1 MGLYD
6 EQIKSR
12 IQADDASFSEAFAAM
27 ADSVLGGHSV
37 LAGLKSDEANA
48 RDALDEILRWYK
60 VAPREMPGGI
70 SDLNEQMDYQLRP
83 EGVMYRQVK
92 LTKGWYQ
99 DGTGA
104 MLGRTRRGPSGEG
117 GSVVALLP
125 SGYSGYTYFDYG
137 TGKKVKVSRKTE
149 QEIAEDAICFYRPL
163 PQKKL
168 GVRDLL
174 WYVMRTLDTADL
186 VYMLLVTLAAALIGL
201 LPAAL
206 NKYIFSSVIA
216 SYDTGLVLPV
226 ALMLLCV
233 TISLTLIGITKNLIL
248 ARIGTKV
255 SAMAQAAAMS
265 RTLSLPAGFF
275 KDYSAGELSSRVSNI
290 TALCDSVVSAVL
302 STGLTSVFSLIYIG
316 QIFTY
321 APSLFLPALAVI
333 LATVVISTGTTLAQM
348 KISQKEMECSAEE
361 SGLEFALISGIQKIK
376 LANAEKR
383 AFAKWGKMYAEHARL
398 LYSPPMFLRI
408 SPVFTTAVS
417 LAGTI
422 FIYYIAVKTGITLS
436 EYMAFNVSY
445 GLVSGAFV
453 SLFSI
458 ALTVANIRPL
468 LEMSRPILET
478 VPEIAADKQIV
489 TRLTGGVELSNVSF
503 RYNEDMPLILDNLSL
518 KIRPGQYV
526 AIVGRT
532 GCGKSTLMRLMLG
545 FETPQRGA
553 IYFDGKDAQT
563 LDMPSL
569 RRHIGVVLQS
579 GKLFSGDIYSNLVVS
594 APWLTVEDAWEA
606 AKQAGIADDIRAMP
620 MGMHTLITE
629 GSGGISGGQR
639 QRLMIA
645 RAIAAKPKVL
655 MFDEATSALDNI
667 AQKQVSDAL
676 AALKCTRIVIAH
688 RLSTIRHCDRI
699 LVLENGK
706 VMEDGTYDELIAK
719 NGLFTELV
727 SRQQVNLQAG
737 NGLD

>member
-12 IQADDASFSEAFAAM
+12 IHADDASFSEAFAAM
-27 ADSVLGGHSV
+27 ADSVLGGNSI
-37 LAGLKSDEANA
+37 LAGLRSEDTNA
-48 RDALDEILRWYK
+48 RDALDEILRWYG
-60 VAPREMPGGI
+60 VPPREMPNGMT
-70 SDLNEQMDYQLRP
+70 DLNDQMDYQLRP

-92 LTKGWYQ
+92 LAKGWHK

-104 MLGRTRRGPSGEG
+104 MLGRTKADSSGDG

-125 SGYSGYTYFDYG
+125 NGYSGYTYFDYR
-137 TGKKVKVSRKTE
+137 TGKRVKVSCRTE
-149 QEIAEDAICFYRPL
+149 SEIAEDAVCFYKPL

-168 GVRDLL
+168 GVKDLL
-174 WYVMRTLDTADL
+174 LYVIRALDTADL
-186 VYMLLVTLAAALIGL
+186 VYMLLITFAAVLIGL

-206 NKYIFSSVIA
+206 NKYIFSSVIT
-216 SYDTGLVLPV
+216 SHDTGLVLPV

-255 SAMAQAAAMS
+255 STMAQAAAMT
-265 RTLSLPAGFF
+265 RMLSLPAGFF
-275 KDYSAGELSSRVSNI
+275 QDYSAGELSSRVSNI
-290 TALCDSVVSAVL
+290 AALCDSVVGAVL
-302 STGLTSVFSLIYIG
+302 STGLTSLFSLIYIG

-321 APSLFLPALAVI
+321 APSLFLPALVVI
-333 LATVVISTGTTLAQM
+333 LATVIISTVTTLAHV
-348 KISQKEMECSAEE
+348 KISQKEMECTAKE

-383 AFAKWGKMYAEHARL
+383 AFAKWGRMYAEHARL
-398 LYSPPMFLRI
+398 LYSPPMLLRV
-408 SPVFTTAVS
+408 SPVFTAAVS

-422 FIYYIAVKTGITLS
+422 FIYFIAIKTGITIS

-458 ALTVANIRPL
+458 ALTVSNIKPL

-503 RYNEDMPLILDNLSL
+503 RYNEDMPLILDDLSL

-526 AIVGRT
+526 AIVGKT

-553 IYFDGKDAQT
+553 VYFDGRDAQT
-563 LDMPSL
+563 LDLPSL
-569 RRHIGVVLQS
+569 RRQIGVVLQS
-579 GKLFSGDIYSNLVVS
+579 GKLFSGDIYSNIVVS
-594 APWLTVEDAWEA
+594 APWLTAEDAWEA
-606 AKQAGIADDIRAMP
+606 ARQAGIADDIRSMP
-620 MGMHTLITE
+620 MGMNTMITE

-667 AQKQVSDAL
+667 AQKQVSEAL
-676 AALKCTRIVIAH
+676 ATLKCTRIVIAH
-688 RLSTIRHCDRI
+688 RLSTIKQCDRI
-699 LVLENGK
+699 LVLEGGK

-719 NGLFTELV
+719 SGLFAELV
-727 SRQQVNLQAG
+727 LRQQVESKI
-737 NGLD
+737 

>member
-12 IQADDASFSEAFAAM
+12 IHADDASFSEAFAAM
-27 ADSVLGGHSV
+27 ADSVLGGHSA

-48 RDALDEILRWYK
+48 GDALDEILRWYK
-60 VAPREMPGGI
+60 VTPREMQGGI
-70 SDLNEQMDYQLRP
+70 SDLSEQMDYQLRP

-92 LTKGWYQ
+92 LMKGWYK
-99 DGTGA
+99 DGSGA
-104 MLGRTRRGPSGEG
+104 MLGRTTRGPAGEG
-117 GSVVALLP
+117 GSVVALIP
-125 SGYSGYTYFDYG
+125 NGYSSYTYFDYG
-137 TGKKVKVSRKTE
+137 TGKKVNVSRKTE
-149 QEIAEDAICFYRPL
+149 QGIAEDAICFYRPL

-168 GVRDLL
+168 GVKDLL
-174 WYVMRTLDTADL
+174 LYVMRTLDTTDL
-186 VYMLLVTLAAALIGL
+186 IYMLLVTLAAALIGL

-206 NKYIFSSVIA
+206 NKYIFSSVIT

-233 TISLTLIGITKNLIL
+233 TVSLTLIGITKNLIL

-255 SAMAQAAAMS
+255 STMAQAAAMS
-265 RTLSLPAGFF
+265 RTLSLPAEFF
-275 KDYSAGELSSRVSNI
+275 QEYSAGELSSRVS
-290 TALCDSVVSAVL
+290 TVATLCDSVVGATL

-316 QIFTY
+316 QIVIY
-321 APSLFLPALAVI
+321 APSLFLPALVVI
-333 LATVVISTGTTLAQM
+333 LSTVIISTVTTLAQM

-408 SPVFTTAVS
+408 SPVFTTAIS

-422 FIYYIAVKTGITLS
+422 LIYIMAVKTGITLA

-458 ALTVANIRPL
+458 ALTVANIKPL

-478 VPEIAADKQIV
+478 VPEIAANKQIV
-489 TRLTGGVELSNVSF
+489 TRLTGGLELSNVSF
-503 RYNEDMPLILDNLSL
+503 RYKEDMPLILNDLSL

-526 AIVGRT
+526 AIVGKT

-545 FETPQRGA
+545 FETPKRGA
-553 IYFDGKDAQT
+553 VYFDGKDAQM

-569 RRHIGVVLQS
+569 RRHIGVVLQN
-579 GKLFSGDIYSNLVVS
+579 GKLFSGDIFSNIVVS
-594 APWLTVEDAWEA
+594 APWLTVEDAWES
-606 AKQAGIADDIRAMP
+606 AKQAGIADDIRSMP
-620 MGMHTLITE
+620 MGMHTLISE
-629 GSGGISGGQR
+629 GGGGISGGQR

-645 RAIAAKPKVL
+645 RAIAAKPKIL

-676 AALKCTRIVIAH
+676 ATLKCTRIVIAH
-688 RLSTIRHCDRI
+688 RLSTIRNCDRI
-699 LVLENGK
+699 LVLEGGK
-706 VMEDGTYDELIAK
+706 VVEDGVYDELIAR

-727 SRQQVNLQAG
+727 FRQQVESQTEC
-737 NGLD
+737 

>member
-6 EQIKSR
+6 DQIKSR
-12 IQADDASFSEAFAAM
+12 IRADDASFSEAFAAM
-27 ADSVLGGHSV
+27 ADSILGGHSV
-37 LAGLKSDEANA
+37 LAGLKSEEANA
-48 RDALDEILRWYK
+48 KDALDEILHWYGVK
-60 VAPREMPGGI
+60 PREIPNGI
-70 SDLNEQMDYQLRP
+70 TGLNEQMDYQLRP
-83 EGVMYRQVK
+83 EGIMYRQVK
-92 LTKGWYQ
+92 LVKGWHR
-99 DGTGA
+99 DSMGA
-104 MLGRTRRGPSGEG
+104 MLSRTRENGSGG
-117 GSVVALLP
+117 GGKVVALLP
-125 SGYSGYTYFDYG
+125 NGYSGYTYFDYE
-137 TGKKVKVSRKTE
+137 TRKKVKVSSKTE
-149 QEIAEDAICFYRPL
+149 HTIAEEAVCFYRPL

-168 GVRDLL
+168 GVKDMLL
-174 WYVMRTLDTADL
+174 FVIRSLDTADF
-186 VYMLLVTLAAALIGL
+186 VYMLLVTLTAALIGL

-216 SYDTGLVLPV
+216 SNDTGLVLPV

-255 SAMAQAAAMS
+255 STMSQAAAMS
-265 RTLSLPAGFF
+265 RMLSLPAGFF
-275 KDYSAGELSSRVSNI
+275 QEYSAGELSSRVS
-290 TALCDSVVSAVL
+290 TVAELCDSVVGAAL

-316 QIFTY
+316 QIFSY
-321 APSLFLPALAVI
+321 APGLFLPAIAVI
-333 LATVVISTGTTLAQM
+333 LSTVIVSTVTTFAQM
-348 KISQKEMECSAEE
+348 KNSQKEMECSAEE

-383 AFAKWGKMYAEHARL
+383 VFAKWGRMYAEHARL

-408 SPVFTTAVS
+408 SSVFTTAVS

-422 FIYYIAVKTGITLS
+422 LIYFIAVKTGVTLS
-436 EYMAFNVSY
+436 EYMAFSISY

-458 ALTVANIRPL
+458 AMTVANIKPF
-468 LEMSRPILET
+468 LEMARPILET

-489 TRLTGGVELSNVSF
+489 TRLSGGVELSNVSF
-503 RYNEDMPLILDNLSL
+503 RYNEEMPLILSDLSL

-553 IYFDGKDAQT
+553 IYFDGKDAQV

-569 RRHIGVVLQS
+569 RRHIGVVLQN

-606 AKQAGIADDIRAMP
+606 AKQAGIADDIRSMP

-629 GSGGISGGQR
+629 GGGGISGGQR

-645 RAIAAKPKVL
+645 RAIAAKPKML

-699 LVLENGK
+699 LVLEGGK
-706 VMEDGTYDELIAK
+706 VVEDGTYNELIAR
-719 NGLFTELV
+719 NGLFTALV
-727 SRQQVNLQAG
+727 SRQQVESLTEC
-737 NGLD
+737 